1 MRQLPS
7 YDMLQK
13 RLKSACEGT
22 AVCKKLFIAAT
33 GQNCGKTTMSVSI
46 MHLARKKYDRVGFIK
61 PIGPKIEMFESR
73 MVDMDAALMAK
84 AYGLEDDIAL
94 MSPVPLHKNF
104 TREFL
109 AGKIDPKGLENA
121 VTAAVRELERKN
133 DFLII
138 EGAGHAGVGSV
149 IGLNNARVA
158 SLLQAPVMI
167 VTGSG
172 IGSVVDSLSLNM
184 ALFEKEH
191 ADVRLAIINKVRTE
205 KRSQIID
212 LISRAF
218 SGSSLKITG
227 GFNYSPIL
235 ANPTLGHISRLLG
248 LPLRSTVR
256 ERSRI
261 IHNIHL
267 GAASSQ
273 KVADSLQES
282 TLLIVTGSRDELL
295 VTLSSLYHIPAYR
308 KKIAGLIIAGHA
320 QVSKIS
326 RQIVDDS
333 GIPYIRIFETTAEV
347 YTALKDDVAKI
358 TVEDV
363 EKLNWI
369 KSHAEN
375 EVDFDLID
383 SML

>member
-1 MRQLPS
+1 M
-7 YDMLQK
+7 
-13 RLKSACEGT
+13 
-22 AVCKKLFIAAT
+22 CKKLFIAAT
-33 GQNCGKTTMSVSI
+33 GQNCGKTTMSVSL
-46 MHLARKKYDRVGFIK
+46 MHLAMKKYARVGFIK
-61 PIGPKIEMFESR
+61 PIGPKIEMFDNR

-84 AYGLEDDIAL
+84 AYNLEEDIAL
-94 MSPVPLHKNF
+94 MSPIALHKNF

-109 AGKIDPKGLENA
+109 SGMIDPKSLEDA
-121 VTAAVRELERKN
+121 VISAVRELEKKY

-158 SLLQAPVMI
+158 RLVNAPVMI

-172 IGSVVDSLSLNM
+172 IGSVVDSLRLNM
-184 ALFEKEH
+184 ALFEKER
-191 ADVRLAIINKVRTE
+191 ADVRLAIINKIRAE
-205 KRSQIID
+205 KRGQIID
-212 LISRAF
+212 LIGKAF
-218 SGSSLKITG
+218 AAEPLQITG

-248 LPLRSTVR
+248 LPVR
-256 ERSRI
+256 ATDEERSRI

-273 KVADSLQES
+273 KVADSLQDS

-320 QVSKIS
+320 HVSKIS
-326 RQIVDDS
+326 QQIVEDS
-333 GIPYIRIFETTAEV
+333 GIPYIRIYEITADV

-358 TVEDV
+358 TVEDL

-369 KSHAEN
+369 KTHAEK
-375 EVDFDLID
+375 EIDFNLID
-383 SML
+383 SMV

>member
-1 MRQLPS
+1 M
-7 YDMLQK
+7 
-13 RLKSACEGT
+13 
-22 AVCKKLFIAAT
+22 CKKLYIAAT
-33 GQNCGKTTMSVSI
+33 GQNCGKTTMSVSL

-61 PIGPKIEMFESR
+61 PIGPKIEMFGDR

-84 AYGLEDDIAL
+84 AYGLEDDISL
-94 MSPVPLHKNF
+94 MSPVALHKSF

-109 AGKIDPKGLENA
+109 AGRIEPKVLENS
-121 VTAAVRELERKN
+121 VVAAVKALEQKY

-138 EGAGHAGVGSV
+138 EGAGHAGVGSI

-158 SLLQAPVMI
+158 HLLEAPVFI

-172 IGSVVDSLSLNM
+172 IGSVVDSLRLNM
-184 ALFEKEH
+184 ALFEKER
-191 ADVRLAIINKVRTE
+191 ADVRMAIINKVRYD

-212 LISRAF
+212 LVKLAF
-218 SGSSLKITG
+218 TGTSLNITG
-227 GFNYSPIL
+227 GFNFSPIL

-248 LPLRSTVR
+248 LSLRATPI

-261 IHNIHL
+261 INNIQL

-273 KVADSLQES
+273 RVVDSLLED
-282 TLLIVTGSRDELL
+282 TLLVVTGSRDELL
-295 VTLSSLYHIPAYR
+295 VTISSLYHIPEYR
-308 KKIAGLIIAGHA
+308 EKIAGLIIAGHA
-320 QVSKIS
+320 PVSGISQKI
-326 RQIVDDS
+326 VEDS
-333 GIPYIRIFETTAEV
+333 GIPYIRVLETTADV
-347 YTALKDDVAKI
+347 YTALSEDVAKI

-369 KSHAEN
+369 RSHAEN

-383 SML
+383 SLL